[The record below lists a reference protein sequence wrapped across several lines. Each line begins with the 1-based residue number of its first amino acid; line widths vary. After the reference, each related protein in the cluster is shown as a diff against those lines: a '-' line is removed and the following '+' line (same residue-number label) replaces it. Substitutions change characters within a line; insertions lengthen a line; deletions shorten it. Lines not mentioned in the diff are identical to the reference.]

1 MGKEV
6 NARGG
11 EGRIWRGRR
20 VTKGNYSTGLL
31 FFFEVSLGLQR
42 GELSFVVGLD

>member
-1 MGKEV
+1 MDKEV

-20 VTKGNYSTGLL
+20 FMKEIILRGDGGFIFGALL
-31 FFFEVSLGLQR
+31 DLQR
-42 GELSFVVGLD
+42 GVEFWSQIG